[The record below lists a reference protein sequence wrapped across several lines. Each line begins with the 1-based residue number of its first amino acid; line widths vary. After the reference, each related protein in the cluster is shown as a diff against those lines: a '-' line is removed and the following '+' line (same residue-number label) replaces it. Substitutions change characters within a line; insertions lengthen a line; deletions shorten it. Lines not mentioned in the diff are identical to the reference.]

1 MTKQCSYEI
10 KNDKY
15 FEIFTVHHNSI
26 FSVILCMAFRIAQ
39 GEKAEEILFGIMLGI
54 VLDFMYSIVLLFMNR
69 KPNKTE

>member
-1 MTKQCSYEI
+1 
-10 KNDKY
+10 
-15 FEIFTVHHNSI
+15 
-26 FSVILCMAFRIAQ
+26 MAFRTAQ